1 MGTGYA
7 TEQFKQNA
15 VAQITE
21 SGSPIKLVS
30 EQMGGSLDALSAG
43 SACPGSGSM
52 RGPQGCRQ
60 SSSNGGGRRDMKAA
74 RKPGA
79 IQAPPAASQTPPC
92 PRSPGS
98 SEALWQAPRF
108 LRAEG

>member
-30 EQMGGSLDALSAG
+30 EQMGGSLDALSA
-43 SACPGSGSM
+43 
-52 RGPQGCRQ
+52 
-60 SSSNGGGRRDMKAA
+60 
-74 RKPGA
+74 
-79 IQAPPAASQTPPC
+79 
-92 PRSPGS
+92 
-98 SEALWQAPRF
+98 
-108 LRAEG
+108 